1 MPERGGPGGGPSVTR
16 RRLTAADREIW
27 DRVART
33 VSRQGPPRPAPLA
46 APAAP
51 PRLLMPD
58 GLAPD
63 VPAPF
68 RIGEKAATRLAPG
81 GSAPIPRSEPPD
93 APLAVDKRTHRAMT
107 RGKLSPEAR
116 LDLHGMTLVEAEP
129 ALRQFVLAA
138 HGAGRRLVLVIT
150 GKGGR
155 AREEWPIPVSPGALK
170 RQVPVWLH
178 RPPLAAA
185 VQQVS
190 TAHRRH
196 GGDGALYVYLR
207 RRR

>member
-1 MPERGGPGGGPSVTR
+1 MSR
-16 RRLTAADREIW
+16 RRLTQDDRAIW

-33 VSRQGPPRPAPLA
+33 VSRRGPPRPAPLA

-51 PRLLMPD
+51 PMPPRPA
-58 GLAPD
+58 APGAD
-63 VPAPF
+63 APAPF
-68 RIGEKAATRLAPG
+68 RIGQKAATRAAPG
-81 GSAPIPRSEPPD
+81 PSVPALQVGPSPAPP
-93 APLAVDKRTHRAMT
+93 AVDKRTHRAMS
-107 RGKLSPEAR
+107 RGKLFPEAR
-116 LDLHGMTLVEAEP
+116 LDLHGLTLSEAEP
-129 ALRQFVLAA
+129 ALRQFVLASHA
-138 HGAGRRLVLVIT
+138 AGRRLVLVIT

-155 AREEWPIPVSPGALK
+155 AREEWPIPVAPGALK

-196 GGDGALYVYLR
+196 GGEGALYVYLR
-207 RRR
+207 RRP